1 MAAERA
7 KTEPP
12 STTVRRGP
20 ESLGYSRFKW
30 ILVALAAGLSIAFF
44 AFFAVSSRQSAE
56 QAARNAEHETRNL
69 VALLA
74 DQAQQAFVGVTVTL
88 AAVASEAGEVPDWND
103 RTSLETLMRRYVGI
117 DARVLHLTVVDG
129 AGKVRAT
136 TAPGSVAESY
146 VERGFWE
153 TLRRQQPGEFSV
165 DLPRS
170 GPDNGQWSA
179 AIAMAVHEAGGGLR
193 GAVVAEVPRGYFER
207 LYRRLDFGR
216 RSAFGI
222 LDRRGAVFARTPTI
236 ERIFGAPLA
245 GHPFFEAGL
254 RAVETADIGV
264 ARIAGF
270 DSIERVF
277 AFSVVPGLPY
287 IVYAG
292 AAADD
297 YLADWRENIRVS
309 LPFSALVVAIFIF
322 LMLALARHL
331 GRLEESEASIR
342 LSDAR
347 YQTLVANIP
356 GIVFQRRLDPN
367 GRAEMTWISD
377 AIKAQLGVSAAACLR
392 EGGRPLSLATHPDD
406 LRLLRETY
414 ARSAHDM
421 VGLTWTGRVRHADG
435 RWRWF
440 ELTSRPRKAADG
452 AVVWEGIALD
462 ATDRIVA
469 EQALESVRTQLDM
482 KKAQLELALS
492 NMAQGMCV
500 YDADLRLVV
509 FNRRYLELYG
519 LENAGIKEGS
529 TLEDTM
535 RASIALGN
543 YTPERAEAI
552 VSERLASA
560 RLREPKKLVQRLENG
575 RTIEVDSR
583 PLADGGS
590 VSSFTDITERENA
603 GIALRQAKEMAELA
617 DRAKSQFLAN
627 MSHELRTPLNA
638 IIGFAEIMTDKL
650 FGPLGDARYEEYALD
665 IRESGRHLLTLIN
678 DILDLSKIE
687 ARQANLREEQVDIG
701 EVFTSCGRLVAER
714 AQRGTIELDIQSADG
729 IPAIWADRIKLKQ
742 ILLNLLSN
750 AIKFTPPGGKVTL
763 SAVRLGNRDV
773 AITVVDTG
781 IGMRAQDIPIALQ
794 PFRQIESTLARRHE
808 GTGLGLPLTKAIV
821 EMHGGTLTVQSVPGK
836 GTTVTATM
844 PAERVI
850 DPHGVRDAQLA
861 EAIHAARNAL

>member
-1 MAAERA
+1 MAAEPA
-7 KTEPP
+7 KIEPP

-44 AFFAVSSRQSAE
+44 AFFAFSSKQSAD

-74 DQAQQAFVGVTVTL
+74 EQAQQAFVGVTVTL
-88 AAVASEAGEVPDWND
+88 AAVVSDAGDAPDWND
-103 RTSLETLMRRYVGI
+103 RPALEALMRRYIGI
-117 DARVLHLTVVDG
+117 DGRILHLTIVDG
-129 AGKVRAT
+129 AGRVRAT
-136 TAPGSVAESY
+136 TAFGSMAESY
-146 VERGFWE
+146 AERGFWE
-153 TLRRQQPGEFSV
+153 TLRQRQPGEFFV
-165 DLPRS
+165 DLPRRD
-170 GPDNGQWSA
+170 PDTGQWSA
-179 AIAMAVHEAGGGLR
+179 SVAMAVSDGSGGQR
-193 GAVVAEVPRGYFER
+193 GVVVAEVPRGFFER
-207 LYRRLDFGR
+207 FYRRLDFGR

-222 LDRRGAVFARTPTI
+222 VDRRGAVVARTPPI
-236 ERIFGAPLA
+236 ERFFGVPLT

-254 RAVETADIGV
+254 RAVETNDIGV
-264 ARIAGF
+264 TRVAGF
-270 DSIERVF
+270 DSIERIF
-277 AFSVVPGLPY
+277 AFSAVPGLPY

-292 AAADD
+292 TAADD
-297 YLADWRENIRVS
+297 YLADWNENIRVS

-342 LSDAR
+342 MSDAR

-356 GIVFQRRLDPN
+356 GIVFQRRRDPK
-367 GRAEMTWISD
+367 GHAEITWMSD
-377 AIKAQLGVSAAACLR
+377 AIEAQLGISAAACVR
-392 EGGRPLSLATHPDD
+392 ERGKPLSRATHPDD
-406 LRLLRETY
+406 LHVLREAY
-414 ARSAHDM
+414 ERSARDM
-421 VGLTWTGRVRHADG
+421 VSMTWTGRVRRADG
-435 RWRWF
+435 SWRRF

-452 AVVWEGIALD
+452 AIVWEGIALD
-462 ATDRIVA
+462 ATDRVVA

-552 VSERLASA
+552 VRERLASA

-603 GIALRQAKEMAELA
+603 GVALRQAKEMAELA

-687 ARQANLREEQVDIG
+687 ARQANLREEQVDLG

-714 AQRGTIELDIQSADG
+714 AQRGTIELDIQSVDD

-763 SAVRLGNRDV
+763 NAVRQANRDV

-821 EMHGGTLTVQSVPGK
+821 EMHGGTLTLQSLPGK

-850 DPHGVRDAQLA
+850 DPHGVQDAQLA

>member
-1 MAAERA
+1 MAAEPTV
-7 KTEPP
+7 TEPP

-30 ILVALAAGLSIAFF
+30 ILVALATGLSIAFF
-44 AFFAVSSRQSAE
+44 AFFAFSSKQSAN

-88 AAVASEAGEVPDWND
+88 AAAVSDAGDVPDWND
-103 RTSLETLMRRYVGI
+103 RPSLEALMRRYVAI
-117 DARVLHLTVVDG
+117 DGRILHLTLVDG

-136 TAPGSVAESY
+136 TASGSMAESY
-146 VERGFWE
+146 VERGFGE
-153 TLRRQQPGEFSV
+153 TLRQRQPGEFFV
-165 DLPRS
+165 DLPRRDTDS
-170 GPDNGQWSA
+170 GQWSA
-179 AIAMAVHEAGGGLR
+179 SVAMAVLEGSGGVR
-193 GAVVAEVPRGYFER
+193 GVVVAEVPRSFFER
-207 LYRRLDFGR
+207 FYRRLDFGR

-222 LDRRGAVFARTPTI
+222 VDRRGAVVARTPPI
-236 ERIFGAPLA
+236 ERFFGVPLS

-254 RAVETADIGV
+254 RAVETTDIGV
-264 ARIAGF
+264 TRVAGF
-270 DSIERVF
+270 DSVERIF
-277 AFSVVPGLPY
+277 AFSAVPGLPY

-292 AAADD
+292 TAADD
-297 YLADWRENIRVS
+297 YLADWHENIRVS

-356 GIVFQRRLDPN
+356 GIVFQRRRDAK
-367 GRAEMTWISD
+367 GRAEITWMSD
-377 AIKAQLGVSAAACLR
+377 AIESQLGISAAACVR
-392 EGGRPLSLATHPDD
+392 ERGKPLSRAVHPDD
-406 LRLLRETY
+406 LYTLREAY
-414 ARSAHDM
+414 ARSARDM
-421 VGLTWTGRVRHADG
+421 VSMTWTGRVRRLDG
-435 RWRWF
+435 SWRWF
-440 ELTSRPRKAADG
+440 ELTSRPRNAADG
-452 AVVWEGIALD
+452 AIVWEGIALD

-469 EQALESVRTQLDM
+469 EQALESVRKQLDM

-492 NMAQGMCV
+492 DMAQGMCV

-552 VSERLASA
+552 VRERLASA
-560 RLREPKKLVQRLENG
+560 RLRAPKKLVQRLESG

-603 GIALRQAKEMAELA
+603 GIALRQAKELAELA

-687 ARQANLREEQVDIG
+687 ARQANLREEQVDLG

-714 AQRGTIELDIQSADG
+714 AQRGTIELDIRSVDD

-763 SAVRLGNRDV
+763 DAVRQANRDV

-821 EMHGGTLTVQSVPGK
+821 EMHGGTLAVQSVPGK
-836 GTTVTATM
+836 GTTVTAIM

-850 DPHGVRDAQLA
+850 DPHGVQDAQLA

>member
-1 MAAERA
+1 MAAEPARV
-7 KTEPP
+7 EPP

-44 AFFAVSSRQSAE
+44 AFFAFSSKQSAD
-56 QAARNAEHETRNL
+56 QAARNAEHETRTL

-74 DQAQQAFVGVTVTL
+74 EQAQQAFVGVTVTL
-88 AAVASEAGEVPDWND
+88 AAVVSDAGDTADWND
-103 RTSLETLMRRYVGI
+103 RPSLEALMRRYIGI
-117 DARVLHLTVVDG
+117 DGRILHLTLVDIS
-129 AGKVRAT
+129 GKARAT
-136 TAPGSVAESY
+136 TAFGSMAESY
-146 VERGFWE
+146 VERGFGE
-153 TLRRQQPGEFSV
+153 TLRQRQPGEFYV
-165 DLPRS
+165 DLPRRD
-170 GPDNGQWSA
+170 PDTGQWSA
-179 AIAMAVHEAGGGLR
+179 SVAMAVIDRSGGLR
-193 GAVVAEVPRGYFER
+193 GVVVAEVPRSFFER
-207 LYRRLDFGR
+207 FYRRLDVGR

-222 LDRRGAVFARTPTI
+222 IDRRGAIVARTPPI
-236 ERIFGAPLA
+236 ERFFGIPLT
-245 GHPFFEAGL
+245 GHPFFETGL
-254 RAVETADIGV
+254 RAVETTDIGV
-264 ARIAGF
+264 SRVAGF
-270 DSIERVF
+270 DSIERIF

-297 YLADWRENIRVS
+297 YLANWHENIRVT

-356 GIVFQRRLDPN
+356 GIVFQRRRDAN
-367 GRAEMTWISD
+367 GRAEITWMSD
-377 AIKAQLGVSAAACLR
+377 AIEAQLGISAAACVR
-392 EGGRPLSLATHPDD
+392 ERGKPLSRATHPDD
-406 LRLLRETY
+406 LRVLREAY
-414 ARSAHDM
+414 ERSARDM
-421 VGLTWTGRVRHADG
+421 VSMTWTGRVRRADG
-435 RWRWF
+435 SWRRF

-452 AVVWEGIALD
+452 AIVWEGIALD

-509 FNRRYLELYG
+509 FNQRYLELYG

-543 YTPERAEAI
+543 YTPDRAEAI
-552 VSERLASA
+552 VRERLASA
-560 RLREPKKLVQRLENG
+560 RLHEPKKLVQRLENG

-603 GIALRQAKEMAELA
+603 GVALRQAKEMVELA

-687 ARQANLREEQVDIG
+687 ARQANLREEQVDLG
-701 EVFTSCGRLVAER
+701 EIFTSCGRLVAER
-714 AQRGTIELDIQSADG
+714 AQRGTIELDILSADD

-763 SAVRLGNRDV
+763 TAVRQANRDV
-773 AITVVDTG
+773 AITVADTG

-821 EMHGGTLTVQSVPGK
+821 EMHGGTLTVQSEPGK
-836 GTTVTATM
+836 GTTVTAIM

-850 DPHGVRDAQLA
+850 DPHGVQDAQLA

>member
-1 MAAERA
+1 MDDVPRSDVV
-7 KTEPP
+7 

-30 ILVALAAGLSIAFF
+30 ILVALAIGLSVAFF
-44 AFFAVSSRQSAE
+44 AFFAYSAKQSAD
-56 QAARNAEHETRNL
+56 QAIRNAEHETRNL
-69 VALLA
+69 AALLA
-74 DQAQQAFVGVTVTL
+74 DQAQQAFVGVKTTL
-88 AAVASEAGEVPDWND
+88 AAAASEAADAPEWED
-103 RTSLETLMRRYVGI
+103 RATAQTMLRRFVGLDGRILHMTLV
-117 DARVLHLTVVDG
+117 DLTG
-129 AGKVRAT
+129 RVRAT
-136 TAPGSVAESY
+136 TAFGSMAESY
-146 VERGFWE
+146 VERDFWE
-153 TLRRQQPGEFSV
+153 TLKRQDSADVAIEVPRRDPV
-165 DLPRS
+165 T
-170 GPDNGQWSA
+170 GQWSVGV
-179 AIAMAVHEAGGGLR
+179 AMAVRTADGKWL
-193 GAVVAEVPRGYFER
+193 GAVVAEVPRSFFER
-207 LYRRLDFGR
+207 FYRRLDSGR
-216 RSAFGI
+216 RSTFGI
-222 LDRRGAVFARTPTI
+222 VDVRGAIAARSPTI
-236 ERIFGAPLA
+236 ESLFGAPLK
-245 GHPFFEAGL
+245 GHPFFEAGMREI
-254 RAVETADIGV
+254 RAGEIGV
-264 ARIAGF
+264 ARAVGF
-270 DSIERVF
+270 DSVERIF
-277 AFSVVPGLPY
+277 AFSEVSGLPY
-287 IVYAG
+287 FVYAG

-297 YLADWRENIRVS
+297 YLADWRDNIRVS

-342 LSDAR
+342 LSDSR

-356 GIVFQRRLDPN
+356 GIVFQRRRNAN
-367 GRAEMTWISD
+367 GRSEITWMSD
-377 AIKAQLGVSAAACLR
+377 AIEAQLGISAARCLR
-392 EGGRPLSLATHPDD
+392 ERGRPLSRATHPDD
-406 LRLLRETY
+406 LVALRDAYERS
-414 ARSAHDM
+414 ARSM
-421 VGLTWTGRVRHADG
+421 VSMSWTGRVRHADG

-440 ELTSRPRKAADG
+440 ELSSRPRHSDDG
-452 AVVWEGIALD
+452 AIVWEGIALD

-469 EQALESVRTQLDM
+469 EQALESVRAQLDA
-482 KKAQLELALS
+482 KKAQLETALS

-519 LENAGIKEGS
+519 LENAGIREGS

-535 RASIALGN
+535 RASIARGN
-543 YTPERAEAI
+543 YTADRAEAI
-552 VSERLASA
+552 VRDRLAAA
-560 RLREPKKLVQRLENG
+560 RQREPHKLIQRLESG
-575 RTIEVDSR
+575 RTIEVESR
-583 PLADGGS
+583 PLAEGGS
-590 VSSFTDITERENA
+590 VASFTDITERENA
-603 GIALRQAKEMAELA
+603 GVALRQAKEMAELA

-687 ARQANLREEQVDIG
+687 ARQANLREEQVDLG

-714 AQRGTIELDIQSADG
+714 AQRGTIELDIQPVG
-729 IPAIWADRIKLKQ
+729 EIPAIWADRIKLKQ

-763 SAVRLGNRDV
+763 SAVRQPNRDV

-821 EMHGGTLTVQSVPGK
+821 EMHGGTLTLQSAPGK

-850 DPHGVRDAQLA
+850 DPHGVQDAQLA